1 MFNEAF
7 WAVPRGQDCLLL
19 SMYLSKRLCGS
30 LARMAST
37 ILSLFV
43 CCSSH
48 TLCLE
53 KHGLSPLVFRLSD
66 SDPFPIR
73 SQMMGKARG
82 EEEGRIVKKQS
93 LYRTLSI
100 MFYSLTDYSTLL
112 GNRVA
117 CTHISTNKSHY
128 SSVVA
133 IVNNS
138 RSRHWT
144 SLLPGTVYPGKNCS
158 SCSMSLA
165 RILRGSFARMASIRL
180 ALLSCI
186 S

>member
-1 MFNEAF
+1 MDKIVS
-7 WAVPRGQDCLLL
+7 WSL

-66 SDPFPIR
+66 PFPIR

-93 LYRTLSI
+93 LYRT
-100 MFYSLTDYSTLL
+100 
-112 GNRVA
+112 
-117 CTHISTNKSHY
+117 CQ
-128 SSVVA
+128 
-133 IVNNS
+133 
-138 RSRHWT
+138 
-144 SLLPGTVYPGKNCS
+144 
-158 SCSMSLA
+158 
-165 RILRGSFARMASIRL
+165 
-180 ALLSCI
+180 
-186 S
+186 